1 MLNDFALVR
10 MQAVKDEGGKVY
22 ITGDNGY
29 SIFLVFIKTRL
40 CKDSTSGVH

>member
-1 MLNDFALVR
+1 MLNDFASVR

-29 SIFLVFIKTRL
+29 STFFGLH
-40 CKDSTSGVH
+40 KDTSL